1 MQLHWENKHPK
12 LPFDEAS
19 CVDLHA
25 KVGGVT
31 TAGVAVQ
38 GSKKKK

>member
-12 LPFDEAS
+12 LPFDEAA

-25 KVGGVT
+25 QVGGVT